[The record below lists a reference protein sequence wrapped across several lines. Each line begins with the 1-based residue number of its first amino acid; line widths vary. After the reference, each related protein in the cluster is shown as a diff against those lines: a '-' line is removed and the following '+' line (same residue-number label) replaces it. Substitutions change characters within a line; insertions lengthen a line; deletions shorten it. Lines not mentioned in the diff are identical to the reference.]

1 MIALVDCNNFY
12 ASCERLFRPELTG
25 RPIVVLSNNDGCV
38 IARSDEAK
46 AVGIKMGAPAF
57 QMQDMLNT
65 HGVAVF
71 SSNYALYGSL
81 SNRVMT
87 TLNAN
92 CAAVEPYSIDEAFLF
107 LSDMAFVHLETYA
120 YELRRKV
127 GYVGIPVTIG
137 IAPTKTLAKMA
148 NRFAKK
154 TKKNIGIH
162 VLDSPQKTEEVLR
175 FTEVGDIWGVGKQYA
190 ALLQRHGFHTAYDLS
205 QAPQEWI
212 RKEMSVVGQRLWNEL
227 HGMACIEQ
235 EMEPPAKKNIC
246 VARSFGQLLSQKE
259 DVAQAL
265 ANYTAIAARKL
276 RKQQSCCRVLQVF
289 VQTNVFRQQD
299 RQYSRTTTVQLPV
312 ASSDT
317 AELLHYAAIA
327 LDRIWKPGYNFKKTG
342 ILLADFVPQKQVQY
356 GLFDAVDRPKN
367 DRLNEAMDAINRRY
381 GGKEMVKFAI
391 QGTGSKWK
399 LRQQKLSPCYTTRIA
414 DILTIKI

>member
-12 ASCERLFRPELTG
+12 ASCERLFRPELAG
-25 RPIVVLSNNDGCV
+25 KPIVVLSNNDGCV

-46 AVGIKMGAPAF
+46 AVGVKMGAPAF
-57 QMQDMLNT
+57 LMQQMLSEK
-65 HGVAVF
+65 GVAVF

-107 LSDMAFVHLETYA
+107 LSDMAFVNLESYA
-120 YELRRKV
+120 LDLRRKV

-154 TKKNIGIH
+154 NKKNSGVH
-162 VLDSPQKTEEVLR
+162 VLDTPQKTEEVLR
-175 FTEVGDIWGVGKQYA
+175 LTEVADIWGVGKQYA
-190 ALLQRHGFHTAYDLS
+190 ALLQQHGFHTAYDLS
-205 QAPQEWI
+205 LAPQEWI

-227 HGMACIEQ
+227 HGVACIER
-235 EMEPPAKKNIC
+235 EMEPPPKKNIC

-276 RKQQSCCRVLQVF
+276 RKQQSCCRVIQVF
-289 VQTNVFRQQD
+289 VQTNTFRQQD
-299 RQYSRTTTVQLPV
+299 KQYYRTTTVQLPV
-312 ASSDT
+312 ASADT

-327 LDRIWKPGYNFKKTG
+327 LDQIWQEGYNFKKTG
-342 ILLADFVPQKQVQY
+342 ILLADFIPQKQVQY

-367 DRLNEAMDAINRRY
+367 DRLNKAMDAINLRY

-399 LRQQKLSPCYTTRIA
+399 LRQQKLSPCYTTRMA